1 MPVFDHDKAW
11 RGKESVD
18 PRGQALLDQ
27 FLEQERQKMDNTLT
41 FEELIVIRGTAKLCL
56 SQSEIAILLGVCQRR
71 VERMIR
77 KIKVKVRK
85 AIRR

>member
-11 RGKESVD
+11 KGKESVD

-41 FEELIVIRGTAKLCL
+41 WEELVVIRATTKIGL

-71 VERMIR
+71 VERLFR
-77 KIKVKVRK
+77 KIKGKLKK
-85 AIRR
+85 AIPR

>member
-1 MPVFDHDKAW
+1 MPVFDRDKAW

-41 FEELIVIRGTAKLCL
+41 YEELIVIRGTAKLCL

-71 VERMIR
+71 VERLYRRAKAKLRKMIER
-77 KIKVKVRK
+77 
-85 AIRR
+85 